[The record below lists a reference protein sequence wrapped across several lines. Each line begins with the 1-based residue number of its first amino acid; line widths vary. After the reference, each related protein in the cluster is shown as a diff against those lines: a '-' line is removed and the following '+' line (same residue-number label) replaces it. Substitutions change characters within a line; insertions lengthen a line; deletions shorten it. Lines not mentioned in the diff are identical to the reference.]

1 LPVQQLHVSGNSFVK
16 ASKDVLG
23 FTKDLIWAFHGIS
36 LKGEKTSALIRTSNL
51 LAQDVNAALGGT
63 MNVRFLVLIPAILLS
78 FSVTIADERR
88 PSSELSAVGLTQFTQ
103 PALGLANDG
112 AVPTMQSSKIS
123 FGGSLEY
130 RHWFGNN
137 GIAATYSVVASDA
150 NFWSPSATWQMSL
163 TRHEGTLS
171 YVRRFIPHSRLNPY
185 ISLGAG
191 GFVTHGGIGW
201 RLNGTWIPHD
211 YLGVDGQFEMRGSAG
226 FDLWRTK
233 HLGVRTSY
241 VVHWF
246 RAPNFSDAS
255 YHAPRTF
262 IFEPQ
267 IGFTWA
273 F

>member
-1 LPVQQLHVSGNSFVK
+1 
-16 ASKDVLG
+16 
-23 FTKDLIWAFHGIS
+23 
-36 LKGEKTSALIRTSNL
+36 
-51 LAQDVNAALGGT
+51 

-171 YVRRFIPHSRLNPY
+171 
-185 ISLGAG
+185 
-191 GFVTHGGIGW
+191 
-201 RLNGTWIPHD
+201 
-211 YLGVDGQFEMRGSAG
+211 
-226 FDLWRTK
+226 
-233 HLGVRTSY
+233 
-241 VVHWF
+241 
-246 RAPNFSDAS
+246 
-255 YHAPRTF
+255 
-262 IFEPQ
+262 
-267 IGFTWA
+267 
-273 F
+273 